1 MIAVERDCQRERGTR
16 RWARAA
22 LWKRAIL
29 PAALV
34 LASILWWVRFFA
46 SKIQL
51 YVIPTNSY
59 LSTVLSTHRLR
70 LMRGSIIGGCTLSRD
85 IRSSRA
91 VGSLVWSFPFSD
103 THTFAAIGTFLCGL
117 TTSVKT
123 YRPLFGG
130 VPMTFDPG

>member
-1 MIAVERDCQRERGTR
+1 
-16 RWARAA
+16 
-22 LWKRAIL
+22 
-29 PAALV
+29 
-34 LASILWWVRFFA
+34 
-46 SKIQL
+46 
-51 YVIPTNSY
+51 
-59 LSTVLSTHRLR
+59 
-70 LMRGSIIGGCTLSRD
+70 MRGSIIGGCTLSRD